1 MKIIKGI
8 ILSFKKNPFFNSI
21 DESVSIIEDG
31 GILIC
36 DKSVVL
42 AIPIGDFMPF
52 QKGVAPKKYIK
63 LSIKIN

>member
-31 GILIC
+31 GILI
-36 DKSVVL
+36 DNGLIKKIFDEEGGGLEKSSAENL
-42 AIPIGDFMPF
+42 L
-52 QKGVAPKKYIK
+52 KN
-63 LSIKIN
+63 L